1 MGVDP
6 ITLAALALTAAGTY
20 KQYQAGQEQK
30 EAMGRQAAAQQEQFR
45 ISQQQ
50 AEIQNVRAV
59 RQQLRQRYAAAAA
72 LTARGATTGT
82 LGSSGVVGGLA
93 SLKSQEAGN
102 LSYMSDV
109 ASTQA
114 AMGEQAALI
123 GQAQVDYGSAAGQ
136 AAQGAA
142 FANLGGTI
150 FGQTGGFKTI
160 FSQTAS
166 TQRPAGFPAPP
177 MQG

>member
-1 MGVDP
+1 MGIDP
-6 ITLAALALTAAGTY
+6 FTIAVAALATTAAGTVQ
-20 KQYQAGQEQK
+20 QYQAGRKQEK
-30 EAMGRQAAAQQEQFR
+30 AMETQAAAQQEQFR

-82 LGSSGVVGGLA
+82 LGGSGIEGGLS
-93 SLKSQEAGN
+93 SLGAQEAAN

-109 ASTQA
+109 AGTQEAMGAQA
-114 AMGEQAALI
+114 AII
-123 GQAQVDYGSAAGQ
+123 GQAQSQYGMAAGQ
-136 AAQGAA
+136 AAQGAV

-150 FGQTGGFKTI
+150 FSQVGGFKTI
-160 FSQTAS
+160 FKQQGS
-166 TQRPAGFPAPP
+166 T
-177 MQG
+177 